1 MNQNLIKSELM
12 SWKAIKEFL
21 RPDWRKLIIFI
32 FILHPLYF
40 MSNFGITFIRKLYL
54 DRLLQLPLVPLHLVR
69 VELWK
74 PSIDFIFFV
83 LIIMSLL
90 LPIYW
95 YVLSCII
102 VWACDKVIKI
112 KNYAFLFFK
121 KRKQARTTTTIITG
135 SIINK

>member
-1 MNQNLIKSELM
+1 V
-12 SWKAIKEFL
+12 SWKVVKEFL
-21 RPDWRKLIIFI
+21 KPDWRKFITFI
-32 FILHPLYF
+32 FIHTLYF

-83 LIIMSLL
+83 LIIMSVL

-102 VWACDKVIKI
+102 VWACYKVIKI
-112 KNYAFLFFK
+112 KNYAFFYFK
-121 KRKQARTTTTIITG
+121 KRK
-135 SIINK
+135 